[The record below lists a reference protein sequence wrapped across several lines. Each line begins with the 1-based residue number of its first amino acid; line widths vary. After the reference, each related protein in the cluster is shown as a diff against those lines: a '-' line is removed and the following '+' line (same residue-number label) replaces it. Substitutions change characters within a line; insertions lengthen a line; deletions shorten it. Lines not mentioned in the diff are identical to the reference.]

1 MIEDTAACV
10 STVCISQ
17 LIIACYLL
25 LKPIKIFLMMTMV
38 NNTRNRTRRTK
49 VLAYECVAEK
59 DTRFAVHAQLE
70 ER

>member
-1 MIEDTAACV
+1 
-10 STVCISQ
+10 
-17 LIIACYLL
+17 
-25 LKPIKIFLMMTMV
+25 MV

-49 VLAYECVAEK
+49 VLAYERIAEK